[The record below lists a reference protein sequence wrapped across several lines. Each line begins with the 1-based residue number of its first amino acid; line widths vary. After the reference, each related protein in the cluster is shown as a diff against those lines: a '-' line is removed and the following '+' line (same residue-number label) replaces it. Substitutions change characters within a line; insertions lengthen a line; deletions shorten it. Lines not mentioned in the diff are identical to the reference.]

1 MKMASLS
8 MFGFVALWSPY
19 FLAFLLLI
27 TCLYFMIVGPWRAR
41 FTKEGPPTRKQKAY
55 FVAGI
60 MLLYISFGSPV
71 DLLGHLIFSAH
82 MIQMAILSFMAPP
95 LLILGIPNWLFERL
109 FEIRPLKAAVTFLT
123 KPLVAVVL
131 FNSLFSFYHVPF
143 IFDLANSNALYHA
156 VITTMIFVAAWM
168 MWWPLLNKMPGW
180 QSLSG
185 LKKIGYIFADG
196 ALLTPACA
204 LIIFAGKPLYA
215 TYYDPQMWMK
225 SLALCVPAGTL
236 ASLDLTGPE
245 MFFSVPLLYDQQ
257 LGGILMKIIQEIIYG
272 IMLFFAFREWYRKE
286 QEKEKLETVASPQ
299 PSES

>member
-1 MKMASLS
+1 MASLS
-8 MFGFVALWSPY
+8 MFGFIALWSPY

-27 TCLYFMIVGPWRAR
+27 TCLYFMIVGPWRTR
-41 FTKEGPPTRKQKAY
+41 FTNEGPPTRKQKAY

-60 MLLYISFGSPV
+60 VLLYICQGSPI

-82 MIQMAILSFMAPP
+82 MIQMAILSFIVPQ
-95 LLILGIPNWLFERL
+95 LLILGIPNWLFERI
-109 FEIRPLKAAVTFLT
+109 FQIRPLKAAVTFLT
-123 KPLVAVVL
+123 KPLVAIVL
-131 FNSLFSFYHVPF
+131 FNGLFSFYHVPF
-143 IFDLANSNALYHA
+143 IFDLVKSNVFYHA
-156 VITTMIFVAAWM
+156 AMTTMIFIAAWM

-196 ALLTPACA
+196 VLLTPACA

-245 MFFSVPLLYDQQ
+245 MFFSLPILHDQQ
-257 LGGILMKIIQEIIYG
+257 LGGVLMKIIQEIVYG
-272 IMLFFAFREWYRKE
+272 AVLFFVFMEWYRKE

>member
-1 MKMASLS
+1 MASLS

-27 TCLYFMIVGPWRAR
+27 TCLYFMIVGPWRTR

-55 FVAGI
+55 FVTGI
-60 MLLYISFGSPV
+60 VFLYISLGSPV
-71 DLLGHLIFSAH
+71 DLLGRLIFSAH

-109 FEIRPLKAAVTFLT
+109 FEIRPLKAAVTLLT
-123 KPLVAVVL
+123 KPLFAVVL

-156 VITTMIFVAAWM
+156 VITTMIFIAAWM

-215 TYYDPQMWMK
+215 TYYDPQMWLK
-225 SLALCVPAGTL
+225 SLALCVPADTL

-245 MFFSVPLLYDQQ
+245 MFFAVPLLYDQQ

-286 QEKEKLETVASPQ
+286 KEKEKLETAALSQ
-299 PSES
+299 PSEW

>member
-1 MKMASLS
+1 MASLS

-19 FLAFLLLI
+19 FLAFLLLV
-27 TCLYFMIVGPWRAR
+27 TFLYFMVVGPWRTR
-41 FTKEGPPTRKQKAY
+41 FTNEGPPTRKQKAY
-55 FVAGI
+55 FVLGI
-60 MLLYISFGSPV
+60 ALLYVCQGSPI

-82 MIQMAILSFMAPP
+82 MVQMAILNLLVPQ

-109 FEIRPLKAAVTFLT
+109 FQIRPVKAAVTFLT
-123 KPLVAVVL
+123 KPLVALVL
-131 FNSLFSFYHVPF
+131 FNGLFSLYHIPF
-143 IFDLANSNALYHA
+143 IFDLVKSNALYHA
-156 VITTMIFVAAWM
+156 VITTMIFIAAWM
-168 MWWPLLNKMPGW
+168 MWWPLVNKMSEW

-196 ALLTPACA
+196 VLLTPACA

-215 TYYDPQMWMK
+215 TYYDPQMWME

-257 LGGILMKIIQEIIYG
+257 LGGILMKIIQEIVYG
-272 IMLFFAFREWYRKE
+272 TVLFFVFMEWYRKE
-286 QEKEKLETVASPQ
+286 QEKEKKETVASPQ
-299 PSES
+299 PSEL

>member
-1 MKMASLS
+1 MASLS

-27 TCLYFMIVGPWRAR
+27 TCLYFMIVGPWRTR

-55 FVAGI
+55 FLAGI

-123 KPLVAVVL
+123 KPLIAVVL

-225 SLALCVPAGTL
+225 SLALCVPSGTL

-286 QEKEKLETVASPQ
+286 QEKEKLETIASPQ

>member
-1 MKMASLS
+1 MASLS

-27 TCLYFMIVGPWRAR
+27 TCLYFMIVGPWRTR

-55 FVAGI
+55 FLAGI

-95 LLILGIPNWLFERL
+95 LLILGIPNWLFERF

-123 KPLVAVVL
+123 KPLIAVVL

>member
-27 TCLYFMIVGPWRAR
+27 TCLYFMIVGPWRTR

-55 FVAGI
+55 FLAGI